1 MPDVQKQ
8 SWYDEIQES
17 DAEELQ
23 AASLCETRVHAMR
36 GSRDREEGDNYH
48 TSCSSTVTYSRWICL
63 RTCFPE
69 PNKKQTLAMDW
80 LRLRI
85 FPSPKGTQVGSCS
98 GMRGNKGSWRRS
110 FRCTR
115 RMDSVSCVLQ
125 YVSWSICLSH
135 FELHASM
142 YKSSTTRFVFHVR
155 LRVLLHGRMMF
166 HPSKQDVLEEC
177 RFKLLIKTYR

>member
-48 TSCSSTVTYSRWICL
+48 TSCSSTITYSRWICL

-69 PNKKQTLAMDW
+69 PNRKQTLVMEW
-80 LRLRI
+80 LRLRLL
-85 FPSPKGTQVGSCS
+85 PSPKGTQVGSCS

-125 YVSWSICLSH
+125 YVSWCIFCVSFRAPCFNVSFMSYRGQTLLVMLPIISH
-135 FELHASM
+135 
-142 YKSSTTRFVFHVR
+142 
-155 LRVLLHGRMMF
+155 LLHVPCFVSGFMSCFM
-166 HPSKQDVLEEC
+166 EG
-177 RFKLLIKTYR
+177 